1 MQMQGTP
8 QSGRPA
14 ALFVSLTRS
23 VCRSFPQGLSTD
35 YRGWQKHQ
43 RRLPID
49 RNLIAR
55 IRSLITHVIFAGGN
69 RCSNFFNASSCRPH
83 SGRPTTSPPTVR
95 RFCPL
100 RLAGGAGRDSS
111 QLASPNGFRPTNL
124 ARNYEAANQWKNQ
137 PDPQTR
143 HTNTLSSRAPGH
155 TETLCDSRMQ
165 ASPWGQITAVA
176 VLIQER
182 NSGHTSPPG
191 PHSPS
196 CKHASYLHLK
206 LVLFH

>member
-55 IRSLITHVIFAGGN
+55 IRSLVIHVIFAGVTVAATF
-69 RCSNFFNASSCRPH
+69 STHHPASRH
-83 SGRPTTSPPTVR
+83 SARPTTSPATVR
-95 RFCPL
+95 RSCPL

-137 PDPQTR
+137 PDPQTGIQILCR
-143 HTNTLSSRAPGH
+143 HVHLVIPTPFLLVARFKNASLSLGAN
-155 TETLCDSRMQ
+155 
-165 ASPWGQITAVA
+165 
-176 VLIQER
+176 
-182 NSGHTSPPG
+182 NSSDRYYPRT
-191 PHSPS
+191 
-196 CKHASYLHLK
+196 
-206 LVLFH
+206 